1 MRAKNNSI
9 PFDLD
14 EIDQAYTENY
24 VDDTDIADVNLKR
37 NAAIAAKKNSD
48 KAKKIRRKRK
58 RDAPIEPIGGHLK
71 RPKTSAGSKRSAI
84 LAAKKISDKYKK
96 LCYK

>member
-24 VDDTDIADVNLKR
+24 VDDTDIADVNLNR
-37 NAAIAAKKNSD
+37 NAAIAAKKISG
-48 KAKKIRRKRK
+48 KAKQIRRKRK
-58 RDAPIEPIGGHLK
+58 RDAPIEPIRGPLK

-84 LAAKKISDKYKK
+84 LTAKKISDKYKK

>member
-1 MRAKNNSI
+1 MRATNNSI

-24 VDDTDIADVNLKR
+24 VDDTDIADVNLNR
-37 NAAIAAKKNSD
+37 YAAIAAKKISG
-48 KAKKIRRKRK
+48 KAKQIRRKRK
-58 RDAPIEPIGGHLK
+58 RDAPIEPIRGPLK